1 MKAALF
7 ASLLSAG
14 VQSPAWACAVCF
26 GDKNSAMA
34 RAIWPGIYLL
44 IGVVTVVLLPIV
56 YLGITW
62 MRRERR
68 HHRAAR

>member
-1 MKAALF
+1 
-7 ASLLSAG
+7 
-14 VQSPAWACAVCF
+14 
-26 GDKNSAMA
+26 MA